1 MSKNKDS
8 SSLKFLYDYLPIIIF
23 FICYKFSLVY
33 DNLLF
38 ATLAMLWTSFVAIAA
53 CFLVSRQVP
62 KVATFSAVLLGFF
75 CGLSIIFN
83 DEYFIKIKPTI
94 INLMFGFIL
103 FYGYHCK
110 KPMLAFIL
118 GEQIKIS
125 DEDWLTLSLR
135 WGCFFVG
142 LAFLNELIWRNF
154 STDFWVKFKVF
165 GMMTISM
172 VFTISQIPFLI
183 KAQTKF
189 SKVKL

>member
-103 FYGYHCK
+103 FYGYYCK

-125 DEDWLTLSLR
+125 NEDWLTLSLR

-172 VFTISQIPFLI
+172 AFTISQIPFLI

>member
-1 MSKNKDS
+1 MNKNKDS
-8 SSLKFLYDYLPIIIF
+8 SALKFLYDYLPIIIF
-23 FICYKFSLVY
+23 FLCYKYSLIY

-38 ATLAMLWTSFVAIAA
+38 ATLAMLWTSFIAIFV
-53 CFLVSRQVP
+53 CFAVSRQVP
-62 KVATFSAVLLGFF
+62 KVATFSAILLGIF
-75 CGLSIIFN
+75 CGLSIAFN

-94 INLMFGFIL
+94 INLIFGFIL
-103 FYGYHCK
+103 FYGYFFK

-125 DEDWLTLSLR
+125 NEDWLILSLR

-142 LAFLNELIWRNF
+142 LALLNELIWRNF

-172 VFTISQIPFLI
+172 VFTISQIPFLL
-183 KAQTKF
+183 KAQTRF
-189 SKVKL
+189 SNIKI